1 MTDQKKNTK
10 AIDLNKLS
18 SSINTYVPEEE
29 RYELIELLDNIED
42 TLNGNKLMKSSR
54 AKSIIPSGVVL
65 PFAGGTIPEDF
76 LLCDGS
82 AVSRTEYP
90 DLFAA
95 IGTTY
100 GSGDGSKTFNLP
112 NLVNKFIEGS
122 NVAQIGQNKE
132 AGLPNITGDWYN
144 VGLKPDQ
151 ESHSGSLYTKTF
163 RNVETDTGNTAMYSS
178 NLGLGI
184 DASLSNS
191 IYGASNTVQPPAVM
205 MGYIIKT

>member
-1 MTDQKKNTK
+1 
-10 AIDLNKLS
+10 
-18 SSINTYVPEEE
+18 
-29 RYELIELLDNIED
+29 
-42 TLNGNKLMKSSR
+42 MKSSR

-132 AGLPNITGDWYN
+132 AGLPNITGTISYN
-144 VGLKPDQ
+144 CLNPTGAFYAVGGRIEGGPD
-151 ESHSGSLYTKTF
+151 
-163 RNVETDTGNTAMYSS
+163 YSS
-178 NLGLGI
+178 HAQSIGL
-184 DASLSNS
+184 DASKSNS
-191 IYGASNTVQPPAVM
+191 IYGASDTVQPPAVM

>member
-1 MTDQKKNTK
+1 
-10 AIDLNKLS
+10 
-18 SSINTYVPEEE
+18 
-29 RYELIELLDNIED
+29 
-42 TLNGNKLMKSSR
+42 MKSSR

-76 LLCDGS
+76 LLCDGR

-122 NVAQIGQNKE
+122 GVGEIGQNKN
-132 AGLPNITGDWYN
+132 AALPNITGSIAWPYM
-144 VGLKPDQ
+144 G
-151 ESHSGSLYTKTF
+151 Y
-163 RNVETDTGNTAMYSS
+163 S
-178 NLGLGI
+178 NLAHGDGI
-184 DASLSNS
+184 GALDIGAKDSGNVPITGGTDIWNGRANPVEFDASKSNS
-191 IYGASNTVQPPAVM
+191 IYGASDTVQPPAVM